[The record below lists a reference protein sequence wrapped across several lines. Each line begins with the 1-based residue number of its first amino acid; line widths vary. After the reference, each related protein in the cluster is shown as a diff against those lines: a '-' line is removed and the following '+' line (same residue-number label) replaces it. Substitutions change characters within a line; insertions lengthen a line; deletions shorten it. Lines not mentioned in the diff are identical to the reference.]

1 MSAPRRSS
9 APKTENRIYLE
20 LYRLSSERK
29 RVDSELKSVRARLTA
44 LEQKRHLL
52 DKQQRDLEVL
62 LGKTEASSG
71 GSSDGSSGSN
81 GGGSRGRF
89 VLEYWAQSHLSSCV
103 SSWAGCAA
111 KLCSKSARSLLAV
124 RVWLSI

>member
-1 MSAPRRSS
+1 MPIPKLTARHMSVPRRSS

-62 LGKTEASSG
+62 LGKTEASSDGSG
-71 GSSDGSSGSN
+71 GSNSGNN
-81 GGGSRGRF
+81 GGGF
-89 VLEYWAQSHLSSCV
+89 VLEY
-103 SSWAGCAA
+103 
-111 KLCSKSARSLLAV
+111 
-124 RVWLSI
+124 

>member
-1 MSAPRRSS
+1 MPIPKLTARHMSAPRRSS

-71 GSSDGSSGSN
+71 GSSDGSSDGSSGSN

-89 VLEYWAQSHLSSCV
+89 VLEY
-103 SSWAGCAA
+103 
-111 KLCSKSARSLLAV
+111 
-124 RVWLSI
+124 